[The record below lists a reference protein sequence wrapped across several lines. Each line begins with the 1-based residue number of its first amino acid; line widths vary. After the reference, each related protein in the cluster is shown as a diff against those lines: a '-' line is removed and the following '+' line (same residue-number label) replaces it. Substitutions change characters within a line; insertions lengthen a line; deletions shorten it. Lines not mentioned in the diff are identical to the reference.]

1 MIMDDKLID
10 KALKDNE
17 LKAKELLNNTDKLE
31 EFLVNLEKKLKVIP
45 VAGNSLSNIP
55 VLISCVRSYIKKE
68 YTKMPL
74 GSLIAI
80 VASLIYIFTPID
92 IVPDFLPGVGY
103 LDDAAVITTCLKLVA
118 SDLED
123 YKKWREA
130 KVK

>member
-103 LDDAAVITTCLKLVA
+103 LDDAAVITTCLKLVS